1 MENRLFSEELKHL
14 VQALPDSPG
23 VYQYFNSEGK
33 IIYVGKA
40 KNLKKRVNSYFSK
53 RHEDGKTNIL
63 VRQIA
68 DIKHI
73 VVESES
79 DALLLENNLIKKY
92 QPRYNILLK
101 DDKSFPWIKITSE
114 AFPRIFV
121 TRQLNKDGGSYY
133 GPYTSV
139 TMVNVL
145 RDLIKELFPIRTC
158 SLKLDKFSIAK
169 GDYKVCLEYH
179 IKNCRGGCVGEES
192 EEEYQIHIESVR
204 NILRG
209 NISSVVAYLKS
220 EMTRLAS
227 DLKFEEADV
236 VKRKL
241 ESLNNFQSKSVIVSP
256 SISNVDVFSIVEDEK
271 AAYVY
276 FLKVV
281 NGAVVQS
288 HALEVKKRLDESLE
302 EILELAI
309 VEISTKLKSSSREIV
324 VPFQMHFEWSGAR
337 FIVPKQGDKKVLLD
351 LATRN
356 ATYHRLE
363 KLKQNTIVKR
373 ESTPDKSM
381 VALQNALQLSKL
393 PVHIECFDN
402 SNIQGV
408 YPVAAC
414 VVFKNGQ
421 PSKADYR
428 HFNIKTVEGPND
440 FASME
445 EILFRR
451 YIRLIDENTPLPN
464 LIVVDGGKGQLSS
477 AYSILQKLGIENKV
491 EIIGLAKREEEI
503 FFPFESEPLV
513 IGRDSDALR
522 LLQYLRNEAHRF
534 GITFHRNQRSKGFI
548 KSELDEIPNIG
559 DATIKK
565 LIDKFKSVKGIRE
578 ASLREVSMVVGNAKG
593 QIVFDY
599 FSKKEKI

>member
-1 MENRLFSEELKHL
+1 MSDTRDLDRIKSL
-14 VQALPDSPG
+14 VAALPDTPG
-23 VYQYFNSEGK
+23 VYQYYNSEGK

-40 KNLKKRVNSYFSK
+40 KNLKKRVNSYFAK
-53 RHEDGKTNIL
+53 KHDDGKTNIL

-73 VVESES
+73 LVESES

-114 AFPRIFV
+114 PFPRVFV
-121 TRQLNKDGGSYY
+121 TRQLHKDGGSYY
-133 GPYTSV
+133 GPYTSI

-158 SLKLDKFSIAK
+158 SLKLDKFSIENSN
-169 GDYKVCLEYH
+169 YKVCLEYH
-179 IKNCRGGCVGEES
+179 IKNCNGGCIGEES
-192 EEEYQIHIESVR
+192 EEEYLLHVDAIR
-204 NILRG
+204 NILKG
-209 NISSVVAYLKS
+209 NISSVISFLKS
-220 EMTRLAS
+220 KMMNLAS
-227 DLKFEEADV
+227 QLKFEEAEIIR
-236 VKRKL
+236 KKL
-241 ESLNNFQSKSVIVSP
+241 ESLSNFQSKSAIVSP
-256 SISNVDVFSIVEDEK
+256 TINNVDVFSIVDDEK
-271 AAYVY
+271 SAYVY

-281 NGAVVQS
+281 NGAVIQS
-288 HALEVKKRLDESLE
+288 HALEVKKRLDERLD

-309 VEISTKLKSSSREIV
+309 VEISTKLNSTAKEIV
-324 VPFQMHFEWSGAR
+324 VPFTMTMSWNGAK
-337 FIVPKQGDKKVLLD
+337 FLVPKQGEKKTLLD

-373 ESTPDKSM
+373 ENSPNN
-381 VALQNALQLSKL
+381 ALLNLQAALQLHKI
-393 PVHIECFDN
+393 PDHIECFDN
-402 SNIQGV
+402 SNIQGA
-408 YPVAAC
+408 YPVASC
-414 VVFKNGQ
+414 VVFRGGK

-445 EILFRR
+445 EIISRR
-451 YIRLIDENTPLPN
+451 YSRLIDENSSLPN

-477 AYSILQKLGIENKV
+477 AYSILQKLGIEHEV
-491 EIIGLAKREEEI
+491 DIIGLAKREEEI

-534 GITFHRNQRSKGFI
+534 GITFHRNKRSKGFI
-548 KSELDEIPNIG
+548 KSELDDIPG
-559 DATIKK
+559 VGEATAQQ
-565 LIDKFKSVKGIRE
+565 LIHEFKSVSGIKDACFSDLERVIGK
-578 ASLREVSMVVGNAKG
+578 SKAK
-593 QIVFDY
+593 IVLDY
-599 FSKKEKI
+599 FSKITPQ